1 MKKGASKESCTVVH
15 FCTIM
20 NLFSGVDLALGLG
33 AHQIIDALTML
44 FQFLFQ
50 EIVFYFE
57 IVFVFFEEWKPKI
70 KFSQ

>member
-1 MKKGASKESCTVVH
+1 
-15 FCTIM
+15 M
-20 NLFSGVDLALGLG
+20 NLFSGVDLALSLG

>member
-15 FCTIM
+15 FCTIK

-57 IVFVFFEEWKPKI
+57 IVFVFFEE
-70 KFSQ
+70 